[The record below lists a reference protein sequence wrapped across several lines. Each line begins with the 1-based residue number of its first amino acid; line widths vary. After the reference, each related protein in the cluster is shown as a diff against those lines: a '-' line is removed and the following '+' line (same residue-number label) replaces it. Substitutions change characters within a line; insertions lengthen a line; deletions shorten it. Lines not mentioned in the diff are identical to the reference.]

1 MKTALKVLFFGCLT
15 ILCLFVLEKNK
26 QIRQYKIQEQHNL
39 QVLDTLQL
47 ELNDLRDTIK
57 DLLNQIDNMQDTTPE
72 IIFKQVRAT
81 MYHPVEEQCDHTPL
95 ITADGSKI
103 DPYKVSDWKWIAVSQ
118 HMLTRNGGPLNYG
131 DTVYIFGTE
140 HKDGMYIVKDCMH
153 KRKPVTMEEMNRNWD
168 NWWNSLTNTQKQKLV
183 EEQEAMEKQRE
194 NEQR

>member
-1 MKTALKVLFFGCLT
+1 MKTALKILFFACLT
-15 ILCLFVLEKNK
+15 VLLLFVLEKNK

-81 MYHPVEEQCDHTPL
+81 MYHPVEEQCDDTPL

-103 DPYKVSDWKWIAVSQ
+103 DPYKVSDWNWIAVSQ

-153 KRKPVTMEEMNRNWD
+153 KRKTNQIDFIESLGTPQYRYD
-168 NWWNSLTNTQKQKLV
+168 NVVLARFP
-183 EEQEAMEKQRE
+183 QE
-194 NEQR
+194 NLDS